1 MEKNLEKIYDVIKR
15 KPSKG
20 IELEEV
26 TQIPKTTLYRSLKTL
41 LDDGMIKNDNGVYY
55 QVIPTPT
62 IKELYDI
69 MYVLHQQ
76 KLMDNRYRKLKP
88 EGKTDDILI
97 SFINNPNYLKGR
109 IQDYNQESLMN
120 NILKSLMMLKQS
132 L

>member
-132 L
+132 V

>member
-1 MEKNLEKIYDVIKR
+1 MEKNLEKIYDAIKR

-41 LDDGMIKNDNGVYY
+41 LDDGMIKNENGVYY
-55 QVIPTPT
+55 QVIPTPS

-109 IQDYNQESLMN
+109 IQDYNQESLMS
-120 NILKSLMMLKQS
+120 NILKSLMMVKQCV
-132 L
+132 